1 MKRTKIEDL
10 PLWERQVLSLIRHGK
25 ANSIT
30 VNEIIS
36 IIGGTDQSIRGTIRK
51 LIEKHG
57 YLIGSSN
64 NRATPGFYFPE
75 TQEEKKEAVEKMLHR
90 ADDVYKR
97 ARVMSSLPL
106 VNVQDIA

>member
-30 VNEIIS
+30 VKEIIT
-36 IIGGTDQSIRGTIRK
+36 IIGGTDQSVRGTIRR

-64 NRATPGFYFPE
+64 TKDTPGFYFPTSE
-75 TQEEKKEAVEKMLHR
+75 EEKKEAVEKMLHR

-97 ARVMSSLPL
+97 ANIMSMLPL
-106 VNVQDIA
+106 VEV

>member
-36 IIGGTDQSIRGTIRK
+36 IIGGTDQSIRGTIRR

-64 NRATPGFYFPE
+64 KKTNPGFYFPTSE
-75 TQEEKKEAVEKMLHR
+75 EEKKEAVEKMTHR

-97 ARVMSSLPL
+97 ARIMNSLPL
-106 VNVQDIA
+106 VNMKDVI